1 MNNAVVYGWLQVE
14 KQPIFLWKLTTP
26 AENPRQVSQHIAVAQ
41 SRFAPS
47 FRRLLPLRTIQLN
60 NIQLKVKI
68 WDRYTKNEERTLA
81 KR

>member
-1 MNNAVVYGWLQVE
+1 MRRAPGRETAHLPDTVPL
-14 KQPIFLWKLTTP
+14 KLTTP
-26 AENPRQVSQHIAVAQ
+26 AENPRQLSQHIAVTQ

-47 FRRLLPLRTIQLN
+47 FRRLLPHRTRQVD